1 MDRESFYRELTRRNR
16 VLISAGVQE
25 RLRRQRFVIAGVGS
39 TGGACVM
46 PLVRS
51 GAVRLALADPGR
63 YELGNLNRQEASLA
77 DVGRNKA
84 RVQAERALA
93 VNPFL
98 DVEVD
103 ERGIDPMQADRLLHE
118 GDLVID
124 AADVT
129 EPAGLAAKLA
139 LHEACCR
146 RRLRVITA
154 YDIASTQYVEL
165 YDYARVRRPLRGRVG
180 SGDLEPMRVLRALV
194 PLRALPHEIFAVLE
208 DRRRRV
214 PSTQRSVRS
223 GGAGAT
229 APDDRTPDEGWPQ
242 LAMTSALLGPL
253 VVAYVLRLLAGR
265 PVRDSVR
272 VDLLDVVR
280 PAPWRLL
287 HRRRRDV
294 GLVREL
300 WHLRHAG

>member
-1 MDRESFYRELTRRNR
+1 MDRESFYGELTRRNR
-16 VLISAGVQE
+16 VLIGVELQE

-51 GAVRLALADPGR
+51 GAARLALVDPGA
-63 YELGNLNRQEASLA
+63 YELSNLNRQEARVC

-84 RVQAERALA
+84 RVQAERALE

-98 DVEVD
+98 EVEVD
-103 ERGIDPMQADRLLHE
+103 ERGIDASEPDRLLRE

-124 AADVT
+124 AVDVT
-129 EPAGLAAKLA
+129 ERAGLAAKLA

-146 RRLRVITA
+146 LRLRVITA
-154 YDIASTQYVEL
+154 YDVASTQYVEL

-180 SGDLEPMRVLRALV
+180 CGELEPLRALRALV
-194 PLRALPHEIFAVLE
+194 PLHALPDEIFAVLE
-208 DRRRRV
+208 DRRRH
-214 PSTQRSVRS
+214 
-223 GGAGAT
+223 
-229 APDDRTPDEGWPQ
+229 PDDGWPQ

-253 VVAYVLRLLAGR
+253 VVAYVLRLLDGR
-265 PVRDSVR
+265 SVR
-272 VDLLDVVR
+272 RSVRLDVLDVVR
-280 PAPWRLL
+280 PPAHRLL

-294 GLVREL
+294 HLVRAL
-300 WHLRHAG
+300 WQLHGS

>member
-16 VLISAGVQE
+16 VLISAEVQE

-63 YELGNLNRQEASLA
+63 YELGNLNRQDAGLS

-103 ERGIDPMQADRLLHE
+103 ERGIDPLQPDRLLRE

-124 AADVT
+124 AVDVT

-139 LHEACCR
+139 LHQACCR
-146 RRLRVITA
+146 LRLRVITA

-165 YDYARVRRPLRGRVG
+165 YDYARVRRPLRGRVEDR
-180 SGDLEPMRVLRALV
+180 DLEPVRVLRALV
-194 PLRALPHEIFAVLE
+194 PLRALPNEIFAVLE
-208 DRRRRV
+208 DRRRW
-214 PSTQRSVRS
+214 PE
-223 GGAGAT
+223 
-229 APDDRTPDEGWPQ
+229 EGWPQ

-253 VVAYVLRLLAGR
+253 VVAFALRLLAGR

-272 VDLLDVVR
+272 VDLLDAVR
-280 PAPWRLL
+280 PGAFRLL

-294 GLVREL
+294 GLLREL
-300 WHLRHAG
+300 WRLRHGG